1 MACQSLWMGRPS
13 GILRGDLWI
22 HQQNCIGLCH
32 WRSCMPYSQLA
43 LLTIQCS
50 QHCLLCLHGVRRQVL
65 ATSDTVIFFNQL
77 LTSSQ
82 EKMSCVSHMVRL
94 SAAGVIHS
102 SWWNQ
107 LVLFCCF
114 IIFMGPGG
122 VPWKLGKIVFWAGD
136 PKCWLVICIS
146 NIPFHQALDRIGVHL
161 RCSSYVGGC
170 RWRGGCFSDETVARS
185 SCIRGEILC
194 VHTGPANNSQPLTNW
209 WVKSRRLGASYW
221 TRPCIRVA
229 LWYFHWLVFIWHP
242 QSDRQS

>member
-1 MACQSLWMGRPS
+1 M
-13 GILRGDLWI
+13 
-22 HQQNCIGLCH
+22 
-32 WRSCMPYSQLA
+32 
-43 LLTIQCS
+43 
-50 QHCLLCLHGVRRQVL
+50 L

-107 LVLFCCF
+107 LLLFCCF
-114 IIFMGPGG
+114 IIFMGQGG

-146 NIPFHQALDRIGVHL
+146 ILPFHQALDRIGVHL

-185 SCIRGEILC
+185 SCLWGEILC
-194 VHTGPANNSQPLTNW
+194 IHTGPANDSQPLTNW
-209 WVKSRRLGASYW
+209 WVKSRRLGASYR
-221 TRPCIRVA
+221 TRPSIRVA
-229 LWYFHWLVFIWHP
+229 LWHFHWLVFIWHP